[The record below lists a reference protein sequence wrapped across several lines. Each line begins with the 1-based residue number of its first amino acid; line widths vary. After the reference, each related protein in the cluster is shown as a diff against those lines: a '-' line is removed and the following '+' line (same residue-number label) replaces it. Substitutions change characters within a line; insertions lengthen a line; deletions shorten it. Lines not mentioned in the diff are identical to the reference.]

1 MFLTE
6 VFVFMNEKQNI
17 KPSYQYKV
25 VLKVVQNL
33 REYYKFPKIFPLQL
47 NENHI
52 LDQTTSLETVQI

>member
-1 MFLTE
+1 
-6 VFVFMNEKQNI
+6 MNEKQNI